1 MAGQGDPIQGRVG
14 FAGYFFDGWLIDH
27 EIAEVW
33 DGSAERWRLVEPEI
47 DDGHTDPVDE
57 AAWTL

>member
-1 MAGQGDPIQGRVG
+1 MVTEP
-14 FAGYFFDGWLIDH
+14 GYLIDGWLIEQ

-47 DDGHTDPVDE
+47 DDGHTDPAGGASFDALDVPPT
-57 AAWTL
+57 AS